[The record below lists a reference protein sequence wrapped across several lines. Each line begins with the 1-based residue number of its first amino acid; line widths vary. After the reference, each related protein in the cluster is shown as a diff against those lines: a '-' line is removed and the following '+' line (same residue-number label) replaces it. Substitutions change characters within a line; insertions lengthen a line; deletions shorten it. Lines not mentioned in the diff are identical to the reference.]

1 MDVPY
6 LWGVNR
12 QVCHP
17 GRERALT
24 SVFHLSCDFVDQLF
38 VDLDLRLGGGAAFF
52 GCGLCH
58 DLNRNI
64 TDDGV
69 LKDCDLD
76 GLPGEGQWSC
86 LLIDVS
92 HNLIIYVSQVL
103 MQLYPQK

>member
-1 MDVPY
+1 M
-6 LWGVNR
+6 L
-12 QVCHP
+12 
-17 GRERALT
+17 L
-24 SVFHLSCDFVDQLF
+24 
-38 VDLDLRLGGGAAFF
+38 VDLDLRLGGIAALF
-52 GCGLCH
+52 GCRLCH
-58 DLNRNI
+58 DLYRNI

-69 LKDCDLD
+69 LKDCGLD